1 MGLFERNL
9 NKCGQL
15 IDIQSRATVGAT
27 FGNSNPEQSFTTKH
41 AAVKSIVQT
50 PKGKA
55 TFDDVG
61 LGDVVTHKFCIAWV
75 DGITSED
82 WIVFKSKRYDILND
96 MNCCE
101 KDSVITMF
109 CRLRGEGE
117 ASKG

>member
-9 NKCGQL
+9 LKCGQD
-15 IDIQSRATVGAT
+15 IDIQSRATLGAT
-27 FGNSNPEQSFTTKH
+27 FGNSDPDQSFTTK
-41 AAVKSIVQT
+41 ASVKAIVQT
-50 PKGKA
+50 PRGKA

-61 LGDVVTHKFCIAWV
+61 LDEVVTHKFCIAWI

-82 WIVFKSKRYDILND
+82 WIVFKGKRYDIIND

-101 KDSVITMF
+101 KDEAITMF

-117 ASKG
+117 ASKA

>member
-1 MGLFERNL
+1 MSLFTRNL
-9 NKCGQL
+9 KKCGQP
-15 IDIQSRATVGAT
+15 IDIQSRANLGAT
-27 FGNSNPEQSFTTKH
+27 YGNSNPEQSFTTKH
-41 AAVKSIVQT
+41 AAIQAIVQT

-61 LGDVVTHKFCIAWV
+61 IDETVTHKFCIAWI

-82 WIVFKSKRYDILND
+82 WILFKGKRYDILND

-101 KDSVITMF
+101 KDKAITMF

-117 ASKG
+117 AAKG

>member
-1 MGLFERNL
+1 MSLFERNL
-9 NKCGQL
+9 KKCGQP
-15 IDIQSRATVGAT
+15 IDIQTRSTLGVKPG
-27 FGNSNPEQSFTTKH
+27 SVNPEQSFVTKH
-41 AAVKSIVQT
+41 AAVNAIVQT

-61 LGDVVTHKFCIAWV
+61 LDTTVTHKFCIAWL

-82 WIVFKSKRYDILND
+82 WILFKGKRYDILND

-101 KDSVITMF
+101 KDKVITMF
-109 CRLRGEGE
+109 CALTGEGE

>member
-1 MGLFERNL
+1 MSLFERNL
-9 NKCGQL
+9 KKCGQP
-15 IDIQSRATVGAT
+15 IQIQSRATVGAT
-27 FGNSNPEQSFTTKH
+27 FGNSNPEQAFTVKH
-41 AAVKSIVQT
+41 DVLAIVKT
-50 PKGKA
+50 PKGKS

-61 LGDVVTHKFCIAWV
+61 LDSTATHQFCISWL

-82 WIVFKSKRYDILND
+82 WIVLKGQRYDILTD

-101 KDSVITMF
+101 KDKVITMF